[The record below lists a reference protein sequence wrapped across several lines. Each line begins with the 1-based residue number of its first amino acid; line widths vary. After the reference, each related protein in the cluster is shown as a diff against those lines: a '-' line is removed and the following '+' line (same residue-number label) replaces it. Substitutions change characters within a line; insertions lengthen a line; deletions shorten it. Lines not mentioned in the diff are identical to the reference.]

1 MYSSCA
7 FFYDFTWF
15 FILAK
20 LNSFLSLDLS
30 SITWFFINSRYI
42 TSEFLKLTAS
52 EPKALPFTALEVM
65 DFLDYSL
72 KLSERGAIKV
82 IWLLLC
88 ISYDKAFIRI
98 MVLRRWPLV
107 LGNTELRFLRFGREQ
122 CCSLWVGSSEGRK

>member
-88 ISYDKAFIRI
+88 ISYDKVFYKVCGTSSMASD
-98 MVLRRWPLV
+98 
-107 LGNTELRFLRFGREQ
+107 FG
-122 CCSLWVGSSEGRK
+122 KY